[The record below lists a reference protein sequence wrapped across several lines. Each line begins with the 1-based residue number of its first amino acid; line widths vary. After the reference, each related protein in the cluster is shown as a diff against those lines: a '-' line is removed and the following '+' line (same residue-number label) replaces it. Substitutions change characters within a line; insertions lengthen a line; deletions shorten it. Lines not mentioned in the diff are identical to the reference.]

1 MTQKE
6 LTTLTTA
13 QIIVRAGINKT
24 RRKIIEFIRTQNE
37 CDVSTIY
44 VKMRLE
50 QSVVSQH
57 LAILRRAKMVNN
69 RRDGK
74 RILYSVNEKR
84 VAEIMAA
91 LELLKQG

>member
-1 MTQKE
+1 MTEKE
-6 LTTLTTA
+6 LTTLSTA

-24 RRKIIEFIRTQNE
+24 RRKIIAFIRTQNE

-57 LAILRRAKMVNN
+57 LAILRRANMVNS
-69 RRDGK
+69 RRDK
-74 RILYSVNEKR
+74 KQIFYSVNEKR

-91 LELLKQG
+91 LELLTK